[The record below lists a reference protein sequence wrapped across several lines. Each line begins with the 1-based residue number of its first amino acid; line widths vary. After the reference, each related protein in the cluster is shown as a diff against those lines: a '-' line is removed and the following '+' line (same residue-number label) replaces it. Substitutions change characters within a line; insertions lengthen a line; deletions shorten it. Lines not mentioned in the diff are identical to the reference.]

1 MGLKVIRKVPPIPP
15 ASSTSIAGR
24 IPTAYR
30 NRMLH
35 QSTFGDTIQALPLFI
50 QESEIK
56 RRPLSANTKLKN
68 VVSTLLL
75 SEPGHE
81 YRNELFEAC
90 LKQSLVGVLGGV
102 LESLEAVKDA
112 LDDVKVMMKNSS
124 EEKQEN
130 DTSNN
135 AETEKVEND

>member
-50 QESEIK
+50 QES
-56 RRPLSANTKLKN
+56 
-68 VVSTLLL
+68 
-75 SEPGHE
+75 E

>member
-56 RRPLSANTKLKN
+56 RR
-68 VVSTLLL
+68 
-75 SEPGHE
+75 